1 MAFKMKGAPY
11 PVNRT
16 GKINPNSEGN
26 TDLPDGRSA
35 STTFQKRSMARDE
48 GDEVVQGKVYDE
60 VKVEGGEKNK
70 IISESDVQVA
80 SGRGYTG
87 QGSQTREWSSGR
99 EDTVNVV
106 TDKEQ
111 NKLYNDFK
119 DQIYNMNVEHRKMVQ
134 GGNYSD
140 REIAA
145 MNREKVMKQNQM
157 KSDFIKAY
165 YRRQGIEDPKTS
177 TLDPHQLRTSFFTE

>member
-1 MAFKMKGAPY
+1 MAFKMKGFPY
-11 PVNRT
+11 PPNRK

-35 STTFQKRSMARDE
+35 SSTFQKRSMARDE
-48 GDEVVQGKVYDE
+48 GDEVVQGKVYEE
-60 VKVEGGEKNK
+60 VIVEGGKKNE
-70 IISESDVQVA
+70 IVSESDVQVA

-99 EDTVNVV
+99 EETVNVV

-119 DQIYNMNVEHRKMVQ
+119 NQIYNMNVEHRKMVQ